1 MKKLTLFLICILI
14 AGMQFTNAQTKSI
27 TGAVTSKEDGAS
39 IPGVSVMVK
48 GTTLGTVTNLDG
60 KYDLNVPV
68 DAKTLVFSFIGMK
81 NLEVEIGNQT
91 SINVTMETDVF
102 SVDEVVVVGYGVQK
116 KREVTGAISQVKG
129 DELKSLATPSFES
142 QLAGRAA
149 GVQVTSTMVFWVLL
163 HVFVS
168 GVSVQFHKELIH

>member
-116 KREVTGAISQVKG
+116 KREVTGSIAQVKG

-149 GVQVTSTMVFWVLL
+149 GVQVTSTNGVL
-163 HVFVS
+163 
-168 GVSVQFHKELIH
+168 GVAPRIRI

>member
-14 AGMQFTNAQTKSI
+14 AGMQFANAQTKSI
-27 TGAVTSKEDGAS
+27 TGAVTSKEDGTS

-81 NLEVEIGNQT
+81 NLEVEIGTQSSNQC
-91 SINVTMETDVF
+91 NNGNRCF
-102 SVDEVVVVGYGVQK
+102 LG
-116 KREVTGAISQVKG
+116 
-129 DELKSLATPSFES
+129 
-142 QLAGRAA
+142 
-149 GVQVTSTMVFWVLL
+149 
-163 HVFVS
+163 
-168 GVSVQFHKELIH
+168 